1 MQSAIIAF
9 EKGFRHTAFGLPV
22 KRPVAMSRPF
32 KHKPEP
38 VLFEKMPIIIE
49 VNLVSA
55 LRYLIATKL
64 SQIVDSY
71 TVKPIEHSKRLKVN
85 LKIRAG
91 HSCRIM
97 HDVMTAL
104 DAAEF
109 GRVKREG

>member
-1 MQSAIIAF
+1 MQSVIIAF
-9 EKGFRHTAFGLPV
+9 EQGLRNTVSVLPV
-22 KRPVAMSRPF
+22 KRPVAISRPF
-32 KHKPEP
+32 KQKLKP

-49 VNLVSA
+49 ANLVSE

-64 SQIVDSY
+64 CQNVDSY

-91 HSCRIM
+91 QSCRIM
-97 HDVMTAL
+97 HAVMSAL

-109 GRVKREG
+109 GRVKRES